1 MKSLEKNGENF
12 VGIKVWVLV
21 CKSIYNF
28 EKTNLKYI
36 HFFMFGYEF
45 EYKVLI
51 NKIIKFKLF

>member
-12 VGIKVWVLV
+12 VGIKVWGLV

-36 HFFMFGYEF
+36 HFFMFGYGF

-51 NKIIKFKLF
+51 KNNHKI